1 MTKANMLIVEDNAD
15 LCQTLAEIFRK
26 VGHKVHTA
34 LSGTEALRLLKA
46 ELIDLVLLDLR
57 LPDMSGIKVVEYV
70 KEVDPDILVIMIT
83 AVANDPRPAVEAMKA
98 GAYDYLTKPFE
109 LDEVKLVVAK
119 ALETAGLKRELSR
132 LKQQQHGKF
141 PDEELFGNSQV
152 MEEVKKLIKIVAE
165 TPRTSVLI
173 QGESGTGK
181 ELVASSIHKWS
192 ARADK
197 PFVPINCSAIPENL
211 LESELFG
218 HEKGAFTDAKSLKK
232 GMFELAN
239 NGTIFMDEMASMR
252 LALQPKILRVLETQ
266 TFRRIGGTVDIQID
280 VRVIAATN
288 RDLQVM
294 VNDGSFR
301 EDLYY
306 RLKVMVISLP
316 PLRERLDDI
325 LPLAAIFID
334 KNNKEFNKD
343 IAGLSEET
351 KALLLQYR
359 WPGNVRELKNVMERA
374 IILCQG
380 DYLRPEHLPL
390 ELRGDKGTVQ
400 ILAPAASTNNG
411 TPAPA
416 NLSLEE
422 MEKRHIQTVL
432 VQYNGNKSQT
442 ARALNIS
449 RSTLREKM
457 KLYGIGGVTE

>member
-1 MTKANMLIVEDNAD
+1 VNKATLLIVEDNAD

-26 VGHKVHTA
+26 NGHKVHTA
-34 LSGTEALRLLKA
+34 LSGAEAQRILKA

-57 LPDMSGIKVVEYV
+57 LPDMSGIKVLEFV
-70 KEVDPDILVIMIT
+70 KEVDPDIMVIMIT
-83 AVANDPRPAVEAMKA
+83 AVANDPRPAVEAMKT

-119 ALETAGLKRELSR
+119 ALETAGLKREISR
-132 LKQQQHGKF
+132 LKQQRGKF

-152 MEEVKKLIKIVAE
+152 MQEVKNLIKIVSE

-181 ELVASSIHKWS
+181 ELVANSIHKWS

-218 HEKGAFTDAKSLKK
+218 HEKGAFTDAKGLKK

-239 NGTIFMDEMASMR
+239 MGSLFLDEMASLR
-252 LALQPKILRVLETQ
+252 TSLQPKILRVLETQ

-294 VNDGSFR
+294 VQEGTFR

-316 PLRERLDDI
+316 PLRERVEDI
-325 LPLAAIFID
+325 LPLAAIFIE
-334 KNNKEFNKD
+334 KNNKEFNKN
-343 IAGLSEET
+343 IVGLSEET
-351 KALLLQYR
+351 QALLLQYR
-359 WPGNVRELKNVMERA
+359 WPGNVRELKNVLERA
-374 IILCQG
+374 VILCQG
-380 DYLRPEHLPL
+380 GHLLPEHLPL
-390 ELRGDKGTVQ
+390 ELRGDKNAGAVFMPANATNGN
-400 ILAPAASTNNG
+400 IAPADF
-411 TPAPA
+411 
-416 NLSLEE
+416 SLEE
-422 MEKRHIQTVL
+422 MEKRHIQAVL
-432 VQYNGNKSQT
+432 LQYHGNKSKT
-442 ARALNIS
+442 SRVLNIS

-457 KLYGIGGVTE
+457 KLYGIAG